1 MSNSFFQFKKFIIHQ
16 DLCEMKVGTD
26 GVLLGAWAPI
36 QPGDYVL
43 DIGAGTGLVSLM
55 LAQRGA
61 SKVVGVE
68 IDSLASKQA
77 IENVKLSPFS
87 EFVEIVNENIL
98 HFKSSVHYDLI
109 VSNPPYFQN
118 SLQCDNIRRNFARHA
133 DSGLTLDH
141 LIHQASILVKPD
153 GMFVVILPTDL
164 EKVFLDTCSM
174 YHFALARQLKI
185 YTRLGK
191 TSKRCIFAMKHTI
204 QSIEPIYEELILTND
219 SDNKR
224 TLAYEQLTSAFYL

>member
-1 MSNSFFQFKKFIIHQ
+1 MSKSFFQFKKFTIHQ

-36 QPGDYVL
+36 QPGDHVL

-68 IDSLASKQA
+68 IDHLASKQA

-87 EFVEIVNENIL
+87 EFVQIVNENIL
-98 HFKSSVHYDLI
+98 HFKSLMKYDLV

-118 SLQCDNIRRNFARHA
+118 SLQCENIRRNFARHA
-133 DSGLTLDH
+133 DSGLTLDL
-141 LIHQASILVKPD
+141 LINQASTFVKPN
-153 GMFVVILPTDL
+153 GRFVVILPSDL
-164 EKVFLDTCSM
+164 EKLFLDTCMM
-174 YHFALARQLKI
+174 YHFTLECQLKI
-185 YTRLGK
+185 FTRLGK
-191 TSKRCIFAMKHTI
+191 ASKRCIFAMKHTI
-204 QSIEPIYEELILTND
+204 KPIEPAYEELILTND

-224 TLAYEQLTSAFYL
+224 TLAYEQLTSEFYL